1 MLEKEVKETTNDLPE
16 FNRDVVFALIEQYF
30 EKNKLLRLQNIKNS
44 ILAQAN
50 NGEVYCILTLLENER
65 YNEITYL
72 LKRGFDVLPFHVD
85 ENENENEIKFLIYFG
100 ESEKLDEF
108 KSLMESMYSLHF
120 VNLNVDRR

>member
-1 MLEKEVKETTNDLPE
+1 MLEREVKETTNDLPE
-16 FNRDVVFALIEQYF
+16 FNRDVVFTLIEQYF

-108 KSLMESMYSLHF
+108 KSLMENMYSLHF

>member
-1 MLEKEVKETTNDLPE
+1 MLEREVKETTNDLPE
-16 FNRDVVFALIEQYF
+16 FNRDVVFTLIEQYF

-85 ENENENEIKFLIYFG
+85 ENENEIKFLIYFG

-108 KSLMESMYSLHF
+108 KSLMENMYSLHF

>member
-1 MLEKEVKETTNDLPE
+1 MLENEMKETTSDLSE
-16 FNRDVVFALIEQYF
+16 FNRDIAFALIEQYF

-72 LKRGFDVLPFHVD
+72 LNRGFDVLPFYVD
-85 ENENENEIKFLIYFG
+85 ENENEIKFLIYFG

-108 KSLMESMYSLHF
+108 KSLMENMYSLHF

>member
-1 MLEKEVKETTNDLPE
+1 MKETTSDLSE
-16 FNRDVVFALIEQYF
+16 FNRDIAFALIEQYF

-72 LKRGFDVLPFHVD
+72 LNRGFDVLPFYVD
-85 ENENENEIKFLIYFG
+85 ENENEIKFLIYFG

-108 KSLMESMYSLHF
+108 KSLMENMYSLHF

>member
-1 MLEKEVKETTNDLPE
+1 MLEREVKETTNDLPE

-72 LKRGFDVLPFHVD
+72 LKHGFDVLPFHVD
-85 ENENENEIKFLIYFG
+85 ENENEIKFLIYFG

-108 KSLMESMYSLHF
+108 KSLMENMYSLHF